1 MARNWRAMAS
11 LAARRSIYELAA
23 LVWLATEVLRF
34 VRARIEATS
43 RGRVPTPVKERFRWK
58 R

>member
-1 MARNWRAMAS
+1 MAS

-23 LVWLATEVLRF
+23 LVWLATEVVRF
-34 VRARIEATS
+34 VRERIEATS
-43 RGRVPTPVKERFRWK
+43 RGRVLTPVREEFRWK